1 MPVPVIVSNFNYF
14 YHRGT
19 DNDEQKDLKYS
30 LPVDNF
36 LPAAQTSS
44 GSIKK
49 SDAEDSIDAASYQN
63 MMIIGDL
70 NTSDIYSS
78 PVMPSIFTQN
88 LLESWSTNGGNSHT
102 TDKSQSYKYHLVSN
116 INNRATTFYK
126 SANANINL
134 NSVNIETDV

>member
-1 MPVPVIVSNFNYF
+1 LPVPVIVSNFNYF

-44 GSIKK
+44 SSIKK

-78 PVMPSIFTQN
+78 PIMPTIITKN
-88 LLESWSTNGGNSHT
+88 LLESWSTNREVSNP
-102 TDKSQSYKYHLVSN
+102 TDKTQSDKYQLIPNCASD
-116 INNRATTFYK
+116 
-126 SANANINL
+126 L
-134 NSVNIETDV
+134 NTINIETDV